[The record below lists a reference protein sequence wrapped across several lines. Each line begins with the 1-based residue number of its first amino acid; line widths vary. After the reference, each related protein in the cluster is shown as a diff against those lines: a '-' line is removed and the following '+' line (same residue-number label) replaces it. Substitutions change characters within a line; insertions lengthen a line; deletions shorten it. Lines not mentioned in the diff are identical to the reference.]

1 MYDGVNI
8 RPVAERSGKSIA
20 IFTGI
25 PYALGVIGANLAG
38 AAIVFVIAAWL
49 VPMPN
54 VDDPGRVQVINA
66 IVLAVYLLIAIPV
79 GVVWTLRAIRP
90 GTLWLLQD
98 RRPTETERNAS
109 LRIPRTQ
116 LRVLATL
123 WLIAGAIIIPLNAVL
138 NLRLAPFIAIALLMG
153 LLATC
158 GLGYVL
164 AERLTRGIAQLALQA
179 GVPERPLALG
189 VTSRMMIVWT
199 LSTGVPVLGLMLV
212 GVGSWIGLLPA
223 TGGDLE
229 RATIFMSLIAL
240 SVGFLATSLLARALA
255 DPLRSMRRALGGV
268 RHGDLQTEVS
278 VYDGSEIGLLQ
289 AGFNEMLRGLR
300 DREHMRDIFSR
311 HVGEDVAAQ
320 ALEQGVV
327 LGGEAREVAVLFI
340 DLVGSTK
347 LAAELPPQE
356 VVRLLNEFFGV
367 VVSVVADH
375 GGSVNKF
382 EGDAAMCVFGAPVA
396 SKDAAGDAL
405 AAARELN
412 EKLGEAIP
420 ELGLG
425 IGVSAG
431 NAVAGNIGA
440 AERFEYTVIGDP
452 VNEAARL
459 TELAKT
465 LPGRVL
471 ASDSALERANQR
483 EAASW
488 KLGESVQLRGRSAET
503 VTATPA

>member
-1 MYDGVNI
+1 M
-8 RPVAERSGKSIA
+8 AERSGKSVV

-54 VDDPGRVQVINA
+54 VDDPGRVQAINA
-66 IVLAVYLLIAIPV
+66 IVLAAYLLVAIPV

-90 GTLWLLQD
+90 GTLWLLQE
-98 RRPTETERNAS
+98 RRPTEEERNAS
-109 LRIPRTQ
+109 LRIPRIQ

-123 WLIAGAIIIPLNAVL
+123 WLIAGVIIIPMNAVL
-138 NLRLAPFIAIALLMG
+138 NLKLAPFIAIALLMG

-164 AERLTRGIAQLALQA
+164 AERLTRGIAQQALRA
-179 GVPERPLALG
+179 GVPERPMALG
-189 VTSRMMIVWT
+189 VTSRMMIVWA
-199 LSTGVPVLGLMLV
+199 LSTGVPVLGLMLI
-212 GVGSWIGLLPA
+212 GLGSWIGLLPA

-240 SVGFLATSLLARALA
+240 LVGLLATTMLARAMA
-255 DPLRSMRRALGGV
+255 DPLRSMRRALEGV

-289 AGFNEMLRGLR
+289 AGFNEMLGGLR
-300 DREHMRDIFSR
+300 EREHMRDIFSR

-320 ALEQGVV
+320 AIEQGVV
-327 LGGEAREVAVLFI
+327 LGGETREVAVLFI
-340 DLVGSTK
+340 DLVGSTE
-347 LAAELPPQE
+347 LASKLPPE
-356 VVRLLNEFFGV
+356 DVVRLLNEFFGV
-367 VVSVVADH
+367 VVGVVARH

-382 EGDAAMCVFGAPVA
+382 EGDAAMCVFGAPTA
-396 SKDAAGDAL
+396 SDDPAGDAL
-405 AAARELN
+405 AAGRELN
-412 EKLGEAIP
+412 EVLLETIP

-431 NAVAGNIGA
+431 VAVAGNIGS

-459 TELAKT
+459 TEIAKT

-471 ASDSALERANQR
+471 ASDSALERAR
-483 EAASW
+483 EAESSRW
-488 KLGESVQLRGRSAET
+488 RLGEAVLLRGRAAET

>member
-1 MYDGVNI
+1 M
-8 RPVAERSGKSIA
+8 AERSGKSVV

-54 VDDPGRVQVINA
+54 VDDPGRVQAINA
-66 IVLAVYLLIAIPV
+66 VVLAAYLLVAIPV

-90 GTLWLLQD
+90 GTVWLIQE
-98 RRPTETERNAS
+98 RRPTEAERNAS
-109 LRIPRTQ
+109 LRIPRIQ
-116 LRVLATL
+116 LKVLATL
-123 WLIAGAIIIPLNAVL
+123 WLIAGAIIVPLNAVL
-138 NLRLAPFIAIALLMG
+138 NLKLAPFIAIALLMG

-164 AERLTRGIAQLALQA
+164 AERLTRGVAQMALRA
-179 GVPERPLALG
+179 GVPERPMALG
-189 VTSRMMIVWT
+189 VTSRMMIVWA
-199 LSTGVPVLGLMLV
+199 LSTGVPVLGLMLI
-212 GVGSWIGLLPA
+212 GAGSWIGLLPA

-240 SVGFLATSLLARALA
+240 SVGLLATSLLARAMA
-255 DPLRSMRRALGGV
+255 DPLRSMRRALEGV
-268 RHGDLQTEVS
+268 RHGDLRTEVS

-289 AGFNEMLRGLR
+289 AGFNEMLGGLR
-300 DREHMRDIFSR
+300 EREHMRDIFSR
-311 HVGEDVAAQ
+311 HVGEDVATR
-320 ALEQGVV
+320 ALEEGVA
-327 LGGEAREVAVLFI
+327 LGGETREVAVLFI
-340 DLVGSTK
+340 DLVGSTE
-347 LAAELPPQE
+347 LASKLPPEE

-367 VVSVVADH
+367 VVGVVARH

-382 EGDAAMCVFGAPVA
+382 EGDAAMCVFGAPVE
-396 SKDAAGDAL
+396 SEDAAGDAL

-412 EKLGEAIP
+412 TLLREAIP

-431 NAVAGNIGA
+431 AAVAGNIGA

-459 TELAKT
+459 TEIAKT
-465 LPGRVL
+465 VPGRVL
-471 ASDSALERANQR
+471 ASDSALERANPD
-483 EAASW
+483 EAARWRS
-488 KLGESVQLRGRSAET
+488 GESVQLRGRSVET
-503 VTATPA
+503 ITATPA